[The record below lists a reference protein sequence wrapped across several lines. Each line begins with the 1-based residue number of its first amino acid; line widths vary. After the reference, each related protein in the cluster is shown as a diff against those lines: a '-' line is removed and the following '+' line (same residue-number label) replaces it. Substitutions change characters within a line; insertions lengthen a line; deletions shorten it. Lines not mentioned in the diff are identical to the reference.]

1 MPVRTLIQITEWD
14 GIAAYLG
21 STCGRTELGFLSANC
36 KLTVLTINGRGR
48 SAAASSAKRSA
59 GEATL
64 YNRFQFGNAGLYLA
78 GLLLIPFLMVTIDAP
93 LLAAIG
99 TIDGNFKTVVD
110 LYAETGDSKFSLI
123 LLAAFIAVLMGA
135 YLFDTSVARARLT
148 VWLAGACGFVFVAI
162 AYSGILTNLIKI
174 PVGRARPYVAEFLGW
189 PEFSPFAVSGS
200 FHSFP
205 SGHANTA
212 FAIALAVG
220 FFVPVLRR
228 YLLVLAA
235 GVALCRVLQ
244 FRHFISDSVGGA
256 MLALVTTM
264 WLRTVFA
271 RYGIV
276 FRLRKDGTI
285 TLAAPGRLL
294 RRLVRR
300 RFRAASGE
308 EVVAASSA
316 TPAGL

>member
-1 MPVRTLIQITEWD
+1 MS
-14 GIAAYLG
+14 G
-21 STCGRTELGFLSANC
+21 CGCSA
-36 KLTVLTINGRGR
+36 VARPGRR
-48 SAAASSAKRSA
+48 SAR
-59 GEATL
+59 EATL
-64 YNRFQFGNAGLYLA
+64 HNRRQFGNAGLYFA
-78 GLLLIPFLMVTIDAP
+78 GLLAIPFLMVTIDAP
-93 LLAAIG
+93 LLTAIG

-110 LYAETGDSKFSLI
+110 YYAEVGDSKYSLI
-123 LLAAFIAVLMGA
+123 PLAAIFATLMGA
-135 YLFDTSVARARLT
+135 YLLDTSVARARLT
-148 VWLAGACGFVFVAI
+148 LWLAGACGFVFVAI

-174 PVGRARPYVAEFLGW
+174 PVGRARPHVAEFLGW

-256 MLALVTTM
+256 MLAIATTM

-285 TLAAPGRLL
+285 TLAASGRLL

-300 RFRAASGE
+300 RFRSASSDK
-308 EVVAASSA
+308 VVAASSA
-316 TPAGL
+316 APAGL

>member
-1 MPVRTLIQITEWD
+1 
-14 GIAAYLG
+14 
-21 STCGRTELGFLSANC
+21 
-36 KLTVLTINGRGR
+36 
-48 SAAASSAKRSA
+48 
-59 GEATL
+59 
-64 YNRFQFGNAGLYLA
+64 
-78 GLLLIPFLMVTIDAP
+78 MVTIDAP
-93 LLAAIG
+93 LLAAVG
-99 TIDGNFKTVVD
+99 MIDGNFKTVVD
-110 LYAETGDSKFSLI
+110 YYTEIGDSKNSLI
-123 LLAAFIAVLMGA
+123 PLGAIIAALMGA
-135 YLFDTSVARARLT
+135 YLLDTSVARARLT

-189 PEFSPFAVSGS
+189 PEFNPFAASGS

-220 FFVPVLRR
+220 FLVPALRR

-235 GVALCRVLQ
+235 GVALCRVLL
-244 FRHFISDSVGGA
+244 FRLFISDSVGGA
-256 MLALVTTM
+256 MLAIATTT

-285 TLAAPGRLL
+285 TLTAPGRLL
-294 RRLVRR
+294 RRLVKG
-300 RFRAASGE
+300 RFRADRAGA
-308 EVVAASSA
+308 VAAESSVA
-316 TPAGL
+316 PAGF

>member
-1 MPVRTLIQITEWD
+1 
-14 GIAAYLG
+14 
-21 STCGRTELGFLSANC
+21 
-36 KLTVLTINGRGR
+36 
-48 SAAASSAKRSA
+48 
-59 GEATL
+59 
-64 YNRFQFGNAGLYLA
+64 
-78 GLLLIPFLMVTIDAP
+78 MVTIDAP

-99 TIDGNFKTVVD
+99 TIDGKFKTIVD
-110 LYAETGDSKFSLI
+110 LYAQAGDSKFSLI
-123 LLAAFIAVLMGA
+123 PLAAVFAALMAA
-135 YLFDTSVARARLT
+135 YLLDTSVARARLT

-174 PVGRARPYVAEFLGW
+174 PVGRARPHVAEFLGW

-220 FFVPVLRR
+220 FFIPALRR

-244 FRHFISDSVGGA
+244 FRHFLSDAVGGA
-256 MLALVTTM
+256 MLAIATTM

-285 TLAAPGRLL
+285 TLASPGRLL
-294 RRLVRR
+294 RRLVKR
-300 RFRAASGE
+300 RFGAGRDGG
-308 EVVAASSA
+308 VAVASSA
-316 TPAGL
+316 APAGL